1 MPISINSSFKLQ
13 QADMEAKLQNLDLTI
28 AGISKAINN
37 PIKMHKKTQT
47 WDTDLYL
54 QKLYMIYIPAG

>member
-1 MPISINSSFKLQ
+1 
-13 QADMEAKLQNLDLTI
+13 
-28 AGISKAINN
+28 
-37 PIKMHKKTQT
+37 MHKKTQT